1 MNTLLEVAMLA
12 NQTTYTTSE
21 NNFDKIYDEVIST
34 REPVV
39 IIREGSESVSVIP
52 TAELNS
58 IMETVYLFQSHENAM
73 RLLDALQRA
82 KARTNK
88 PRTIEEL
95 RKEFGLSEDE

>member
-1 MNTLLEVAMLA
+1 MLA

>member
-1 MNTLLEVAMLA
+1 MLA
-12 NQTTYTTSE
+12 NETTYSTAC

-34 REPVV
+34 REPIV
-39 IIREGSESVSVIP
+39 ISREGSESVSVIP

-58 IMETVYLFQSHENAM
+58 IMETVYLFQSQENAV

-88 PRTIEEL
+88 PQTLESLREKFRLIE
-95 RKEFGLSEDE
+95 KE

>member
-1 MNTLLEVAMLA
+1 
-12 NQTTYTTSE
+12 
-21 NNFDKIYDEVIST
+21 
-34 REPVV
+34 
-39 IIREGSESVSVIP
+39 
-52 TAELNS
+52 
-58 IMETVYLFQSHENAM
+58 M

>member
-1 MNTLLEVAMLA
+1 MLA
-12 NQTTYTTSE
+12 NQTTYTTAE

-39 IIREGSESVSVIP
+39 ITREGSESVSVIP